1 MVERA
6 ANGAIQVTNSRP
18 HREENTQTACVH
30 IVFVLIKA
38 IKHRKNMEREKYSIE
53 EDVKKLKYSH
63 KEKKK
68 SELENRGS
76 KWKKRD
82 CQSVRWNIRV
92 KSESCSVESNSL
104 GSHWLYSSWN
114 SPGQNT
120 GVDSLS
126 LLQGSSHSRDR
137 TQVSHIA
144 GRFFTSRATREA
156 QRKSKYTNNDS
167 KKIK

>member
-1 MVERA
+1 MCNKSYCAETAPNIYKKSSIMVERA

-53 EDVKKLKYSH
+53 EDVKILKYSH

-82 CQSVRWNIRV
+82 CQSVR
-92 KSESCSVESNSL
+92 
-104 GSHWLYSSWN
+104 
-114 SPGQNT
+114 
-120 GVDSLS
+120 
-126 LLQGSSHSRDR
+126 
-137 TQVSHIA
+137 
-144 GRFFTSRATREA
+144 
-156 QRKSKYTNNDS
+156 
-167 KKIK
+167 